1 MFHRKASKFDITD
14 HPDILAALA
23 RMEAEAYARG
33 RADALAIARDHLEEV
48 RDADGP
54 DSAIV
59 WRDGRLR
66 GVSGVIERLE
76 A

>member
-1 MFHRKASKFDITD
+1 MFHRKASKFDIMD

-33 RADALAIARDHLEEV
+33 RADALAIARDYQEAVSETPAGW
-48 RDADGP
+48 AD
-54 DSAIV
+54 
-59 WRDGRLR
+59 WL
-66 GVSGVIERLE
+66 SGVIERLE